1 MVTTWTADVQL
12 IVTTWTVDVQ
22 LIVTTWT
29 ADSADGNYMFLNI
42 PDLILNIRIKCDRP
56 MNEPTKQHANRTSQ
70 LLNTIWSD
78 IYIYISLWWNFK
90 IDDAMEKNPSEFFIL
105 CENECPEQKCAR
117 HSTIFIFSN
126 ALLHK
131 ENTRYIRVKQQS
143 RFRMNMYMLRM
154 F

>member
-1 MVTTWTADVQL
+1 MDSAWFFMLILKLKFLLQFVHIGLSEMVTTWTADVQL

-70 LLNTIWSD
+70 LLNTIGSD
-78 IYIYISLWWNFK
+78 IYIYISLW
-90 IDDAMEKNPSEFFIL
+90 
-105 CENECPEQKCAR
+105 
-117 HSTIFIFSN
+117 
-126 ALLHK
+126 
-131 ENTRYIRVKQQS
+131 
-143 RFRMNMYMLRM
+143 
-154 F
+154 